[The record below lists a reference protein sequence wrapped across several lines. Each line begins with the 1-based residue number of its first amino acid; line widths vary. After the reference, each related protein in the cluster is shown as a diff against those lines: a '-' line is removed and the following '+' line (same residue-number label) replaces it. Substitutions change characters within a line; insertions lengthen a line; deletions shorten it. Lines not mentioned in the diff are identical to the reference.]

1 VRHWWFWLDPRAAYE
16 HQFHVA
22 DEASGREAPTAVHTV
37 VRHAPLHRTLETR
50 QRLGR
55 QGIDVFGDLALRL
68 RQVAMYANTGS
79 SPSAAF
85 AALALPVMCGKQRR
99 GLVAL
104 GVDDAFAAA
113 AADFL
118 GPCVHL

>member
-1 VRHWWFWLDPRAAYE
+1 LPFVETVDGRRLDA
-16 HQFHVA
+16 
-22 DEASGREAPTAVHTV
+22 ASGLAIPIGVTG
-37 VRHAPLHRTLETR
+37 
-50 QRLGR
+50 LGR

-79 SPSAAF
+79 SLSAAF

-113 AADFL
+113 AADFF